1 MIKNFYDPADFA
13 KPEALATDFLVLRHQ
28 EFLSYQ
34 SPHQQAA
41 LLACSAYYFIQQQH
55 AHQITSNDSY
65 SPWQQLVGWRC
76 CGNNDTSLLVKLNE
90 QTHQLVLQA
99 HGERFTWQDNAQH
112 GEFRFSQQQ
121 GLFIYQDDR
130 QRLSFNVTF
139 DSHGIQLSH
148 DGFVWQCSLVEP
160 YKQSQ
165 QNSQSHK
172 GYRAP
177 MTGRIT
183 AVLVEAG
190 QAVQKGDTLVVMEAM
205 KMEHRIVAQSD
216 FTIEEIWVGASD
228 LVQDGQ
234 VLLN

>member
-1 MIKNFYDPADFA
+1 
-13 KPEALATDFLVLRHQ
+13 
-28 EFLSYQ
+28 LS
-34 SPHQQAA
+34 
-41 LLACSAYYFIQQQH
+41 LNI
-55 AHQITSNDSY
+55 
-65 SPWQQLVGWRC
+65 
-76 CGNNDTSLLVKLNE
+76 NE
-90 QTHQLVLQA
+90 QTHNVVLQA
-99 HGERFTWQDNAQH
+99 NGSRFTWQDEQQH
-112 GEFRFSQQQ
+112 GEFSFNQQQ
-121 GLFIYQDDR
+121 GLFIYQDDK
-130 QRLSFNVTF
+130 QRLSFTVTL
-139 DSHGIQLSH
+139 DVHGIQLSH
-148 DGFVWQCSLVEP
+148 EGFLWQCSLVEP

-190 QAVQKGDTLVVMEAM
+190 QAVQKGETLVVMEAM